1 MTPHRLQCCIYYI
14 YVINAAFIP
23 GSNPSFPVSKISLRR
38 LACLHGN
45 SDECLCMTHEASLGT
60 VFVLQPTVPS
70 LRGQAKF
77 RRRVLTDTCQQGT
90 NEKIRPMVYLQFI
103 SECAIPRTRA

>member
-45 SDECLCMTHEASLGT
+45 SDECLCMPHEASLGT
-60 VFVLQPTVPS
+60 VFCSATYRAVFTGS
-70 LRGQAKF
+70 NKIQAASTY
-77 RRRVLTDTCQQGT
+77 RYMSAGH
-90 NEKIRPMVYLQFI
+90 
-103 SECAIPRTRA
+103 